1 MPTPDWFKENP
12 KVSAYISKDL
22 ESRLHEWMATRSIR
36 KESQALTVILE
47 EYLSGVVQPVNQSVD
62 QSSQDYVTNNRFEAL
77 EGKSIA

>member
-1 MPTPDWFKENP
+1 MPTPNWFKENP

-22 ESRLHEWMATRSIR
+22 ESRLHEWMAQRTIR

-47 EYLSGVVQPVNQSVD
+47 EYLNGVVQPVD
-62 QSSQDYVTNNRFEAL
+62 QSSQDYVSNSRFEAL